1 MSPRRVGDQ
10 PFHPIYAHVPA
21 TQVPPADKIQ
31 WRSDDG
37 GLVFIHRRSMFVHH
51 K

>member
-1 MSPRRVGDQ
+1 MRHSR
-10 PFHPIYAHVPA
+10 YAHVPV
-21 TQVPPADKIQ
+21 TQVPSADKTQ
-31 WRSDDG
+31 WPSDDG